1 MKGTSCPHSHSLFG
15 VLRRETLWE
24 VWNVATSKGVLS
36 KLWIYWK
43 LCKPKKK
50 ASFSN
55 HICPCAFKVNRRILA
70 AQKKTHHHFCKRCL
84 APQIQFGQKRFRENA
99 SIQGAQARESNC
111 NSFEELHPAE
121 VHWLTEATLL
131 LLHLLLLS
139 HTLVMLM
146 MNFWRD
152 HGLSTGYQR
161 SEYKDHDLD
170 CLANTKHPPTS

>member
-1 MKGTSCPHSHSLFG
+1 MLPPQREFYQNFESIESCA
-15 VLRRETLWE
+15 
-24 VWNVATSKGVLS
+24 NQ
-36 KLWIYWK
+36 
-43 LCKPKKK
+43 KK

-55 HICPCAFKVNRRILA
+55 HICPCAFTVNRRILA

-139 HTLVMLM
+139 HTLVIM
-146 MNFWRD
+146 MNFE
-152 HGLSTGYQR
+152 GIMVFP
-161 SEYKDHDLD
+161 LD
-170 CLANTKHPPTS
+170 IKEANTKITTWIVWQIQNTPQPASLYLHHK